1 MDAAP
6 DCRSVVPGLQAR
18 PASLLL
24 DSKAASSPG
33 SASSPKPSSTTQSC
47 TRRRPVVFSATSRV
61 PTASSTAVALRAA
74 SQRFLDLIDDLDA
87 LLWCRYRADPRVA
100 TGVPSSRSSQLA
112 SRRPVEWPVPDGPA
126 LARHLGLHRPRS
138 SAWGCSSSR
147 WRTAPAARVPIV
159 VMPAQRRGFSQAD
172 PGQEEKTDEHAAIVG
187 DPLIRDELH
196 HLLATV
202 DRRHTPLPTRTPCAA
217 SSSST
222 SAARTVSS
230 PTIRRRLDHL
240 AVPRAMRRL
249 LHRPLDHEP
258 DSRHAARQAGRR
270 PLRPARRRRPL
281 PPLRRPR
288 APRVLRGPQ
297 PFRRDVRRQPGGG
310 DGLPRSPRASHPPTA
325 KLDVGRASSRR
336 RFVFARLT
344 PRRGEDGRGPR
355 VA

>member
-172 PGQEEKTDEHAAIVG
+172 PGQEEKTDEHAPIVG
-187 DPLIRDELH
+187 EGR
-196 HLLATV
+196 
-202 DRRHTPLPTRTPCAA
+202 LPRLMLCRSLSLGQGTSSGSREVRGGGHRPPCA
-217 SSSST
+217 
-222 SAARTVSS
+222 RRSS
-230 PTIRRRLDHL
+230 PQDDCRDGG
-240 AVPRAMRRL
+240 VV
-249 LHRPLDHEP
+249 RPI
-258 DSRHAARQAGRR
+258 
-270 PLRPARRRRPL
+270 
-281 PPLRRPR
+281 
-288 APRVLRGPQ
+288 GPWLENGTWQ
-297 PFRRDVRRQPGGG
+297 
-310 DGLPRSPRASHPPTA
+310 S
-325 KLDVGRASSRR
+325 
-336 RFVFARLT
+336 
-344 PRRGEDGRGPR
+344 
-355 VA
+355 